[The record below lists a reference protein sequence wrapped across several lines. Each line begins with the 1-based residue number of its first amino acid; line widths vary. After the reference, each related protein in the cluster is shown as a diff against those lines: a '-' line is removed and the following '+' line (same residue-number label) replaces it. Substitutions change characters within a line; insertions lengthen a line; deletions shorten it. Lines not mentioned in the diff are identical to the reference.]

1 MFFVN
6 LFVYITMVNKYSQK
20 LLKEVRERFQNL
32 IKEEKKKKGKKAW
45 KGYKNLSEQE
55 KENKRQYHHEVIRI
69 FLIRKIWVYEKLSS
83 GT

>member
-32 IKEEKKKKGKKAW
+32 IKEEKKKGEKR
-45 KGYKNLSEQE
+45 SE
-55 KENKRQYHHEVIRI
+55 KDIKI
-69 FLIRKIWVYEKLSS
+69 FLNKKKKISVSIIMK
-83 GT
+83 

>member
-32 IKEEKKKKGKKAW
+32 IKEEKKKA
-45 KGYKNLSEQE
+45 KNGL
-55 KENKRQYHHEVIRI
+55 KRI
-69 FLIRKIWVYEKLSS
+69 
-83 GT
+83 

>member
-32 IKEEKKKKGKKAW
+32 IKEEKKKRRKKA
-45 KGYKNLSEQE
+45 
-55 KENKRQYHHEVIRI
+55 
-69 FLIRKIWVYEKLSS
+69 
-83 GT
+83 

>member
-32 IKEEKKKKGKKAW
+32 IKEEKKKG
-45 KGYKNLSEQE
+45 E
-55 KENKRQYHHEVIRI
+55 KRPEKDIKI
-69 FLIRKIWVYEKLSS
+69 FLNKKKKISVSIIMK
-83 GT
+83 

>member
-32 IKEEKKKKGKKAW
+32 IKEEKKKKAKK
-45 KGYKNLSEQE
+45 GL
-55 KENKRQYHHEVIRI
+55 KRI
-69 FLIRKIWVYEKLSS
+69 
-83 GT
+83 

>member
-32 IKEEKKKKGKKAW
+32 IKEEKKRRKKA
-45 KGYKNLSEQE
+45 
-55 KENKRQYHHEVIRI
+55 
-69 FLIRKIWVYEKLSS
+69 
-83 GT
+83 

>member
-32 IKEEKKKKGKKAW
+32 IKEEKKKRRKK
-45 KGYKNLSEQE
+45 
-55 KENKRQYHHEVIRI
+55 V
-69 FLIRKIWVYEKLSS
+69 
-83 GT
+83 

>member
-32 IKEEKKKKGKKAW
+32 IKEEKKKGKKR
-45 KGYKNLSEQE
+45 SE
-55 KENKRQYHHEVIRI
+55 KDIKI
-69 FLIRKIWVYEKLSS
+69 FLNKKKKISVSIIMK
-83 GT
+83 

>member
-32 IKEEKKKKGKKAW
+32 IKEEKKKKGKKA
-45 KGYKNLSEQE
+45 
-55 KENKRQYHHEVIRI
+55 
-69 FLIRKIWVYEKLSS
+69 
-83 GT
+83 

>member
-32 IKEEKKKKGKKAW
+32 IKEEKKKKG
-45 KGYKNLSEQE
+45 E
-55 KENKRQYHHEVIRI
+55 KRPEKDIKI
-69 FLIRKIWVYEKLSS
+69 FLNKKKKISVSIIMK
-83 GT
+83 

>member
-32 IKEEKKKKGKKAW
+32 IKEEKKKKRRKKA
-45 KGYKNLSEQE
+45 
-55 KENKRQYHHEVIRI
+55 
-69 FLIRKIWVYEKLSS
+69 
-83 GT
+83 